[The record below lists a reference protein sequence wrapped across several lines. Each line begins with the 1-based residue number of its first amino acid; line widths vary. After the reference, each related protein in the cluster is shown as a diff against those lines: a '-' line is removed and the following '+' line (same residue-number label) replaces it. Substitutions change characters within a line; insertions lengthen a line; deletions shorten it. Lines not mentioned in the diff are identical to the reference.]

1 MIVKE
6 LIEYLNDVDQYKE
19 VRLARD
25 DDTAAD
31 ENFEVAEVFETFEKV
46 FITHGGEMDG

>member
-6 LIEYLNDVDQYKE
+6 LMEYLNDVDQYKE
-19 VRLARD
+19 VRLAKD

-31 ENFEVAEVFETFEKV
+31 ESHEVTEVFETFEKV
-46 FITHGGEMDG
+46 FITHGGNGNG